1 MSGATGFWSYVHADD
16 TTEGGRITRIAEDL
30 AAQYEMITTEP
41 ISIFVDRSN
50 IEWGQE
56 WRAVIDSALASIAFF
71 MPVLTPRYFKS
82 RECRREF
89 TEFALRA
96 TQLGVREL
104 VMPILYIDSPLL
116 SADEPDDELVAL
128 AKSFQWEVWTS
139 RRFDSPESTEYRT
152 AIARM
157 AERLA
162 KATAQAETVEVIV
175 PPDEA
180 TVDADDSPGF
190 IDRVVR
196 AEQAM
201 TEWAATLT
209 SLQEPIVAVGE
220 VTKAAGERVTEA
232 DRRGA
237 GMAGRLEVFR
247 QLSEDL
253 SPHADSIQELGNSFA
268 SQMNDVDSG
277 IQAIFDQAAE
287 ELRDESNPQ
296 LPEQLATF
304 VDQLRTLAGAANE
317 GLGALQGMVDAIAGV
332 ENQSRSLRP
341 VLRKLRLGLTVLID
355 GRDVMNS
362 WVARGEEL
370 LGDVAA

>member
-1 MSGATGFWSYVHADD
+1 
-16 TTEGGRITRIAEDL
+16 
-30 AAQYEMITTEP
+30 
-41 ISIFVDRSN
+41 
-50 IEWGQE
+50 
-56 WRAVIDSALASIAFF
+56 
-71 MPVLTPRYFKS
+71 
-82 RECRREF
+82 
-89 TEFALRA
+89 
-96 TQLGVREL
+96 
-104 VMPILYIDSPLL
+104 
-116 SADEPDDELVAL
+116 
-128 AKSFQWEVWTS
+128 
-139 RRFDSPESTEYRT
+139 
-152 AIARM
+152 
-157 AERLA
+157 
-162 KATAQAETVEVIV
+162 
-175 PPDEA
+175 
-180 TVDADDSPGF
+180 
-190 IDRVVR
+190 
-196 AEQAM
+196 M

>member
-1 MSGATGFWSYVHADD
+1 
-16 TTEGGRITRIAEDL
+16 
-30 AAQYEMITTEP
+30 
-41 ISIFVDRSN
+41 
-50 IEWGQE
+50 
-56 WRAVIDSALASIAFF
+56 
-71 MPVLTPRYFKS
+71 
-82 RECRREF
+82 
-89 TEFALRA
+89 
-96 TQLGVREL
+96 
-104 VMPILYIDSPLL
+104 
-116 SADEPDDELVAL
+116 
-128 AKSFQWEVWTS
+128 
-139 RRFDSPESTEYRT
+139 
-152 AIARM
+152 M